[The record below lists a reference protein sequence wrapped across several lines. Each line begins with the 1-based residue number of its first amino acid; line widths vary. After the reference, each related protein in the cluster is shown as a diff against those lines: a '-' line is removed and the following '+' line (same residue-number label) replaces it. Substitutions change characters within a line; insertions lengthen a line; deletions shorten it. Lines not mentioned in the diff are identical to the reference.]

1 MKPLMKPVDTPDQ
14 VFHDGNPSTGESG
27 TICSTEWL
35 NNTQTRI
42 RDNFTRQEAQ

>member
-1 MKPLMKPVDTPDQ
+1 MKPLMKPIDTPDQ
-14 VFHDGNPSTGESG
+14 VFHDGDPSTGESG
-27 TICSTEWL
+27 TICNAEWL